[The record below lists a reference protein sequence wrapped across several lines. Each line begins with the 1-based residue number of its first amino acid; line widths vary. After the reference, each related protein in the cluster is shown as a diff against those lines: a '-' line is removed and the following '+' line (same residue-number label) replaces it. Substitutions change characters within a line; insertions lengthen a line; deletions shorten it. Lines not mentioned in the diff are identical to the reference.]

1 MAHSAVL
8 HPHTAALGATML
20 ATAAQ
25 SERLHYVQWLRVLL
39 ICLVVGQ
46 HAAEPYVVTG
56 GGWMV
61 SDPAKSALLLAPFVL
76 NGTFFMGF
84 FFLISGYFLDASLDR
99 HGAAGVIGDRLLR
112 LGVPLVLIV
121 VFLNGAIG
129 WAIEGA
135 GLGYGPFLLTRY
147 LPGAPEFGPLWFIAH
162 LLIYITAYALWRAS
176 FAGEARWLR
185 APRAPGHRAILGFV
199 LGLGAVT
206 ALTRIWYPIDD
217 WVRIGGLIPAEPA
230 RLPQYIGLFAIGIL
244 AGRGRWF
251 EEIDGRVAAIW
262 FGIGAVLFAV
272 TAALALPRLAL
283 PDDVALRIAWGFL
296 EAPVGVGMIL
306 GLTVLARRF
315 WARTGPWLRR
325 LEGPVYG
332 VYLFHVYFV
341 IGLQAALVGFGWPAL
356 AKWAL
361 VTVAALVL
369 SFGFATL
376 LRRVPGARR
385 IL

>member
-99 HGAAGVIGDRLLR
+99 HGAARVIGDRLLR

-129 WAIEGA
+129 WAIEGE
-135 GLGYGPFLLTRY
+135 GMGYGPFLLTRY
-147 LPGAPEFGPLWFIAH
+147 LPGTPEFGPLWFIAH
-162 LLIYITAYALWRAS
+162 LLVYILVYALWRAT

-244 AGRGRWF
+244 AG
-251 EEIDGRVAAIW
+251 
-262 FGIGAVLFAV
+262 
-272 TAALALPRLAL
+272 
-283 PDDVALRIAWGFL
+283 
-296 EAPVGVGMIL
+296 
-306 GLTVLARRF
+306 
-315 WARTGPWLRR
+315 
-325 LEGPVYG
+325 
-332 VYLFHVYFV
+332 
-341 IGLQAALVGFGWPAL
+341 
-356 AKWAL
+356 
-361 VTVAALVL
+361 
-369 SFGFATL
+369 
-376 LRRVPGARR
+376 
-385 IL
+385 

>member
-1 MAHSAVL
+1 MAHAAAQARSA
-8 HPHTAALGATML
+8 PLGATMP
-20 ATAAQ
+20 AAAA
-25 SERLHYVQWLRVLL
+25 SARLYYVQWLRVLL
-39 ICLVVGQ
+39 IALVVGQ

-56 GGWMV
+56 GDWMV
-61 SDPAKSALLLAPFVL
+61 SDPASSTALLVPFVL

-99 HGAAGVIGDRLLR
+99 HGAARVIGDRLLR

-121 VFLNGAIG
+121 GIVNGAIG
-129 WAIEGA
+129 WAIYGEDM
-135 GLGYGPFLLTRY
+135 GYPAFLLTTY

-162 LLIYITAYALWRAS
+162 LLVYILVYALWRGI

-185 APRAPGHRAILGFV
+185 APKAPGHRAIFIFV

-206 ALTRIWYPIDD
+206 ALIRIRYPIDD

-230 RLPQYIGLFAIGIL
+230 RLPQYIGLFVVGIL

-262 FGIGAVLFAV
+262 FAIGAVTFAA
-272 TAALALPRLAL
+272 TAALALDRLAL
-283 PDDVALRIAWGFL
+283 PDYLGLRIAWGFL

-306 GLTVLARRF
+306 GLTVLLRHCC
-315 WARTGPWLRR
+315 ARTGPWLRR
-325 LEGPVYG
+325 LEGSVYG

-341 IGLQAALVGFGWPAL
+341 IGLQAALTGFGWPGLVKWAVVTLAAL
-356 AKWAL
+356 A
-361 VTVAALVL
+361 L

-376 LRRVPGARR
+376 LRRIPGAQR